1 MSINVQHSPPSRHS
15 QQKAELEENLRWQT
29 KNEAWCY
36 YSPIDKNTARCQ
48 VCDKNVLHSSTTSN
62 LFKHLKT
69 KHPES
74 HSELEKRQAA
84 AKAQSPA
91 PPTVRQKTL
100 HESLQKSQ
108 SQRAREITLSL
119 AKMIVKDLQPISMV
133 EDLGFRHFMKVV
145 DPRYQIPSR
154 KSMMAGEIPKLY
166 EQTQKTVKDSI
177 QSASSLVLT
186 TDMWTA
192 RTTESYLTVSGHFI
206 DKNWKMQSCNL
217 ATIHVAVQHIA
228 DNIAELLTKITD
240 EWGTTNK
247 IHAVVTSG
255 ATAVRKTCWKHIPC
269 FSHTLNLIVKDSIK
283 ACTSLES
290 SLDKCSAIVR
300 FFHHSTRATDKLK
313 EVQNQ
318 LNLPQHKLIQAVDTR
333 WNSVLYMI
341 DRLYEQQEAIR
352 TALCLLGRNNM
363 CLSGEEW
370 SHIKQAIDVLRPFE
384 EATKEVSAEQYVTV
398 SKVIPLVSLLQQ
410 ATTSAAQSNSLA
422 SQLEAQCKRRF
433 QNIEHYHTLAAST
446 FLDIRFKNIVF
457 CDSTNVEMI
466 KSRLITEMQA
476 LPCAETPSTRH
487 EAAFDS
493 WVVAFQSN
501 CTANTDAYIEIR
513 RYMEE
518 KVIPRSEDP
527 LIWWE
532 KNETTFPLLNKVAKK
547 YLGTFAISVPAER
560 LFSKSST
567 VGNPLCR
574 GRRAAAVFL
583 GATSWQAEKMV
594 PTAQQSVLDQ
604 GGVPTYAGRG
614 RSRDGAALQSCG
626 LPSALNGRPIGTG
639 LRPRPISLTRKSASL
654 QWTSRSRGGRSLS

>member
-1 MSINVQHSPPSRHS
+1 MADKKRSVV
-15 QQKAELEENLRWQT
+15 
-29 KNEAWCY
+29 WCY

-48 VCDKNVLHSSTTSN
+48 VCDKHVLHSSNTSN
-62 LFKHLKT
+62 LFKHLKCM
-69 KHPES
+69 HPES
-74 HSELEKRQAA
+74 HSELERRQAA
-84 AKAQSPA
+84 AKAHSPA

-133 EDLGFRHFMKVV
+133 EDQGFRHFMKVV

-192 RTTESYLTVSGHFI
+192 RTTESYLTVCS
-206 DKNWKMQSCNL
+206 L
-217 ATIHVAVQHIA
+217 AIIHVAVQHTA

-240 EWGTTNK
+240 EWGITNK
-247 IHAVVTSG
+247 IHAVVTDSG
-255 ATAVRKTCWKHIPC
+255 ANMVSAVRKTCWKHIPC
-269 FSHTLNLIVKDSIK
+269 FSHTLNLI
-283 ACTSLES
+283 
-290 SLDKCSAIVR
+290 KCSAIVR

-341 DRLYEQQEAIR
+341 DRLYEQQEAIT

-422 SQLEAQCKRRF
+422 SQLAAQCKRRF
-433 QNIEHYHTLAAST
+433 QNIEHNHTLAAST

-466 KSRLITEMQA
+466 KARLITEMQA

-487 EAAFDS
+487 EAAASTSTATQGSPAECSSSKGLWREFDS
-493 WVVAFQSN
+493 RVVAFQSKR
-501 CTANTDAYIEIR
+501 TANTDAHIEIR

-527 LIWWE
+527 LNWWK
-532 KNETTFPLLNKVAKK
+532 KNESTFPLLNKVAKK
-547 YLGTFAISVPAER
+547 YLGTVATSVPAER
-560 LFSKSST
+560 LFSKAGEIISQ
-567 VGNPLCR
+567 
-574 GRRAAAVFL
+574 RRNRLKSENLSIDHNKVYINGL
-583 GATSWQAEKMV
+583 Y
-594 PTAQQSVLDQ
+594 L
-604 GGVPTYAGRG
+604 
-614 RSRDGAALQSCG
+614 SCD
-626 LPSALNGRPIGTG
+626 
-639 LRPRPISLTRKSASL
+639 
-654 QWTSRSRGGRSLS
+654 LS